1 MKLLT
6 LFFVAFILTILTISP
21 AFPQPPGPGMRHGPG
36 MGMRPWK
43 GEHRC
48 PTARE
53 LNLSPDQM
61 KVLNS
66 LQQTYDQET
75 QLLRNELFSKRLELR
90 ESLTDPNVRIESIR
104 SKSSELSLLQSKL
117 EEKMIEY
124 LIKVKGL
131 LTQEQLKLWSPEQEL
146 PFFGRRMHGPA
157 PMEPPIPRKIHPRRE
172 PKEE

>member
-6 LFFVAFILTILTISP
+6 LFFVAFTLTILTISS
-21 AFPQPPGPGMRHGPG
+21 AFPQPPGPKMRHGPG

-43 GEHRC
+43 REGRC
-48 PTARE
+48 PAACE
-53 LNLSPDQM
+53 LNLSPNQM

-66 LQQTYDQET
+66 LLETYDQET
-75 QLLRNELFSKRLELR
+75 QFLRNDLFAKRLELR
-90 ESLTDPNVRIESIR
+90 ESLTDPNMGLESIR
-104 SKSSELSLLQSKL
+104 SKFLELNALESKL
-117 EEKMIEY
+117 EEKMIDY

-131 LTQEQLKLWSPEQEL
+131 LTHEQLKLWCPEKEL
-146 PFFGRRMHGPA
+146 PFFGRRTHGPA